1 MEYWSERLEEKLM
14 NKSEYLTK
22 LTNELG
28 HMPYGDVK
36 DIIQSMEEHFDE
48 GVSEGRSEEEIAA
61 SLGDPAELA
70 LEFKDGAKFKQVI
83 KKRKLAD
90 NFKGPDGRGRLFVI
104 IFNAFVGI
112 ECWLILLAAIIC
124 AFCFLA
130 GDCAITGLIIA
141 GLIMGKL
148 TEFLVPFIFLVLT
161 LICVAVF
168 LLILLILGIKY
179 YARGLKAY
187 IRWNK
192 HVWNYGL
199 GED

>member
-1 MEYWSERLEEKLM
+1 M
-14 NKSEYLTK
+14 
-22 LTNELG
+22 
-28 HMPYGDVK
+28 
-36 DIIQSMEEHFDE
+36 
-48 GVSEGRSEEEIAA
+48 
-61 SLGDPAELA
+61 
-70 LEFKDGAKFKQVI
+70 
-83 KKRKLAD
+83 
-90 NFKGPDGRGRLFVI
+90 
-104 IFNAFVGI
+104 
-112 ECWLILLAAIIC
+112 AAIIA

-161 LICVAVF
+161 LICVAIF

>member
-1 MEYWSERLEEKLM
+1 MEYWSERREEKLM
-14 NKSEYLTK
+14 NKSEYLKK

-48 GVSEGRSEEEIAA
+48 GVSEGRSEEEIAS
-61 SLGDPAELA
+61 SLGDPSELA

-112 ECWLILLAAIIC
+112 ECWLILLAAIIA

-130 GDCAITGLIIA
+130 GDCAITGLIVA

-161 LICVAVF
+161 LICVAIF
-168 LLILLILGIKY
+168 LVILLILGIKY
-179 YARGLKAY
+179 YVKGLKSY

>member
-14 NKSEYLTK
+14 NKSEYLNK

-70 LEFKDGAKFKQVI
+70 AEFKDGAKFKQVM
-83 KKRKLAD
+83 KRRKLSD
-90 NFKGPDGRGRLFVI
+90 NFKGPDGRSRIFVI
-104 IFNAFVGI
+104 LFNVFLGVW
-112 ECWLILLAAIIC
+112 CWVILLAAIFA
-124 AFCFLA
+124 AFMCLA
-130 GDCAITGLIIA
+130 GDAAVVGLIVA
-141 GLIMGKL
+141 GLITGAL
-148 TEFLVPFIFLVLT
+148 SEFLVPFIFLILT

-168 LLILLILGIKY
+168 LIVLLILGIKY
-179 YARGLKAY
+179 YAKGLKAY

-192 HVWNYGL
+192 NVWNYGL